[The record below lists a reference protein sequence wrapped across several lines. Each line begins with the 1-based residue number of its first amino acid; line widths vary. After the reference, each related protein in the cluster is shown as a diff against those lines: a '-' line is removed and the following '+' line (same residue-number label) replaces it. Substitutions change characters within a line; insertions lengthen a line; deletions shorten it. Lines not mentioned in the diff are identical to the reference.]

1 MFKAVTEPPAS
12 FNPLKFSSMK
22 MLISSIAFY
31 IIPPT
36 DPLIPFILSLWVYFI
51 LNYYITGVSE
61 MNFRQIHIP
70 RVLFCIWGPTNSRL
84 LVCYWVMNCVPSPLL
99 SYGSVFTFTYL
110 RICFYFCEN
119 KNLYFLQ
126 FIICIFSLY
135 LSPRNIF
142 IVTIPIKL

>member
-61 MNFRQIHIP
+61 MNFRQI
-70 RVLFCIWGPTNSRL
+70 LDKFLGYC
-84 LVCYWVMNCVPSPLL
+84 
-99 SYGSVFTFTYL
+99 SVFGVQLTLDF
-110 RICFYFCEN
+110 
-119 KNLYFLQ
+119 
-126 FIICIFSLY
+126 
-135 LSPRNIF
+135 
-142 IVTIPIKL
+142 